1 MLNTMNYLWGFN
13 FQEAIDPKTNEHIPV
28 DINDF
33 SEVINLASKVQA
45 TC

>member
-13 FQEAIDPKTNEHIPV
+13 FQEAIDPKTNERIPV